1 MFSLAGCEVVI
12 NFPLYVFEIAQL
24 SAAVIYLLKALN
36 LVSKVISWL
45 FQPSNSLMK
54 ASIHFLLLTD
64 KSF

>member
-36 LVSKVISWL
+36 LVSKVIS
-45 FQPSNSLMK
+45 
-54 ASIHFLLLTD
+54 
-64 KSF
+64 